1 MKPIK
6 LEKYDLTDSFDVFEE
21 LLELFTKHIEAKN
34 VQDESY
40 IEASIMDILE
50 QIKSTDIQ
58 FVKEPEPDY
67 NAPSTSEI
75 MERMYKIQRDLK

>member
-6 LEKYDLTDSFDVFEE
+6 LEKYDLVDRQDVFEE
-21 LLELFTKHIEAKN
+21 LLELFTKHIEAKHIE
-34 VQDESY
+34 DEAY

-58 FVKEPEPDY
+58 FVREPEPDY
-67 NAPSTSEI
+67 NGTTEAERI
-75 MERMYKIQRDLK
+75 ERMQDYQKLK